1 MPVQPA
7 LGKADQQAD
16 QMSHVGGRYGC
27 RAVARNQA
35 SPQPVVSV
43 QPALG
48 KADQQ
53 ARQVSM
59 LVVALVAEPLPTT
72 RPHPSLWCLSSQ
84 PWARPSRPAR

>member
-1 MPVQPA
+1 MFNPIGMMPVQPA

-27 RAVARNQA
+27 RAVAGNQA
-35 SPQPVVSV
+35 SPWPMAPV

-53 ARQVSM
+53 AR
-59 LVVALVAEPLPTT
+59 
-72 RPHPSLWCLSSQ
+72 R
-84 PWARPSRPAR
+84 